1 MPFHL
6 STCPYCSTGC
16 GLLVE
21 SERGRLVGTHPSQ
34 GHPTSKGSLCVRGWN
49 CSEAPYDAGRIT
61 HPLARKEGLFVP
73 VSEQH
78 AVKEIANRLG
88 AARRPEGGSENSPIL
103 FSVGPGLANED
114 AYAVKL
120 LARRLGAR
128 ICGTDLTGVSAARRA
143 LRRVLGKG
151 AATGAPDSLAE
162 TDLLWV
168 FGADLE
174 NFPQVGA
181 RVTAAGRAGASI
193 VGFDVFSN
201 SLGAG
206 LRTNVVFPPEDA
218 GILALLLQ
226 RAAFAA
232 EGIPTRAKTA
242 PGFGTLAAWWA
253 QGKAPSLPDHAWLTD
268 EKAAELALAFLA
280 AKRPAVIIGE
290 RWLSV
295 AGAEDSTV
303 QLLQALALLGGEE
316 TIVMAAGECNSW
328 GVGDVFAEDSGP
340 SPLLS
345 LLDPEAELDCSVLV
359 VWGDDLLRRAPRAD
373 ALAAKL
379 SRLETL
385 VVVDRFESDTQRLAH
400 VFLPACCFGETD
412 GTLKNAFGTLQ
423 FSRQAV
429 KPPKDCSPE
438 STWVTRIG
446 RRMGIEDWPLTRKQW
461 LEALQTEIAPFKG
474 SECASLYTDDG
485 FCGIP
490 LNENSSLAFTAPTV
504 PVAAPRMT
512 DFPMRLVFGWNP
524 AAWSTG
530 ALSQR
535 EEILRREFPE
545 STLSLSPGDLKGAG
559 LKAGWPA
566 KVVTPSGEAVL
577 TAREDGRLPEG
588 VALIVPVP
596 GSPSAALRG
605 FYPSSGGAPPGVQ
618 PVSARIEKG

>member
-1 MPFHL
+1 M
-6 STCPYCSTGC
+6 
-16 GLLVE
+16 
-21 SERGRLVGTHPSQ
+21 GTHPSQ
-34 GHPTSKGSLCVRGWN
+34 GSPVSKGSLCVRGWN
-49 CSEAPYDAGRIT
+49 CSEAPYHSGRIT

-73 VSEQH
+73 VSEQD

-88 AARRPEGGSENSPIL
+88 TARRPEGGSEDSPIL
-103 FSVGPGLANED
+103 FAVGPSLPNED

-120 LARRLGAR
+120 LARRLGAK
-128 ICGTDLTGVSAARRA
+128 ICGTDLSGVGVARRA
-143 LRRVLGKG
+143 FRRVLRR
-151 AATGAPDSLAE
+151 ASAPGTLESLAE
-162 TDLLWV
+162 ADLLWV

-181 RVTAAGRAGASI
+181 RVTTAGRSGASI
-193 VGFDVFSN
+193 VRFDAFAN
-201 SLGAG
+201 PLGAG
-206 LRTNVVFPPEDA
+206 LRTDVIFPLEEM

-226 RAAFAA
+226 RAALAA
-232 EGIPTRAKTA
+232 DGIPTRAKTA
-242 PGFGTLAAWWA
+242 PGFGALAAWWA
-253 QGKAPSLPDHAWLTD
+253 QGKTPSLPDHGWLTD

-280 AKRPAVIIGE
+280 AKRPAVIVGE
-290 RWLSV
+290 RWLSTD
-295 AGAEDSTV
+295 GAEDSTV
-303 QLLQALALLGGEE
+303 QLLQALALLGGEDR
-316 TIVMAAGECNSW
+316 VVVAAGECNSW
-328 GVGDVFAEDSGP
+328 GVGDVLAEDFGP

-359 VWGDDLLRRAPRAD
+359 VWGDDLLRRAPNPD

-379 SRLETL
+379 ARIETL

-400 VFLPACCFGETD
+400 VFLPTCCFGEID

-423 FSRQAV
+423 RSRQAV

-446 RRMGIEDWPLTRKQW
+446 RRMGIEAWPLTRKQW
-461 LEALQTEIAPFKG
+461 LEALQDEIAPFKG
-474 SECASLYTDDG
+474 SECASLYAEDDL
-485 FCGIP
+485 CRIP
-490 LNENSSLAFTAPTV
+490 LNENSSLAFTAPAI
-504 PVAAPRMT
+504 PMAAPRMK